1 MTGHTG
7 GATDVAFLADG
18 VTLVATDR
26 KGGIHF
32 WDLPTARRLAESQ
45 AGHQGASW
53 RIAIHPDGQRFAT
66 AGDDGQVRSEEHTS
80 ELQSLMRISYAVFC
94 LQKKIIHITPL
105 LIGVTYMILKTC
117 REN

>member
-32 WDLPTARRLAESQ
+32 WDLPTARRLAESHS
-45 AGHQGASW
+45 GHQGASW

-66 AGDDGQVRSEEHTS
+66 AGDDGQVRLWDEFRSEERRVGKECVS
-80 ELQSLMRISYAVFC
+80 
-94 LQKKIIHITPL
+94 
-105 LIGVTYMILKTC
+105 TC
-117 REN
+117 RSRWSPYP